1 MKYFSGEKYPLTVK
15 DALQRLYDKGFIL
28 EFDHVEDNVYV
39 AHAYTINC
47 DDEICLTATWEW
59 FHINM
64 YDGEITRTAQ
74 NWFDE
79 PHEEKYNLTKAQ
91 ARQILYNE
99 GYITKYAKIVEEEFD
114 SYNYIFTV
122 EDTFDRTTMYIVN
135 PFTSFVDRY

>member
-1 MKYFSGEKYPLTVK
+1 
-15 DALQRLYDKGFIL
+15 
-28 EFDHVEDNVYV
+28 
-39 AHAYTINC
+39 
-47 DDEICLTATWEW
+47 
-59 FHINM
+59 M
-64 YDGEITRTAQ
+64 YDGEITTTAQ
-74 NWFDE
+74 NWFDK